1 RAHRLSRHRA
11 PWRQCAAARLRARH
25 LGPAARAAHGL
36 EHGAGRGRHLP
47 DHQKYCGRVRLG
59 AFLMKVVYH
68 GDLVVS
74 AMFVTAMAANALLVE
89 LARQT
94 AGVRITWTQWA
105 WAALAPGLV
114 GLALVPYAVYRL
126 CPPEVQDTDEARKIA
141 RLRIIEMGP
150 LGRAEKLML
159 AVFVPVL
166 LLWVTEGWHGR

>member
-1 RAHRLSRHRA
+1 
-11 PWRQCAAARLRARH
+11 
-25 LGPAARAAHGL
+25 
-36 EHGAGRGRHLP
+36 
-47 DHQKYCGRVRLG
+47 
-59 AFLMKVVYH
+59 
-68 GDLVVS
+68 VS

-166 LLWVTEGWHGR
+166 LLWVTEGWHGRAPVARRAGRAGRVGHARLVRRDRDAGRAVE